1 MSSAANSPATN
12 SNSDDEQ
19 SRSKWHMQLN
29 ADTPSPNSTTTTPI
43 STPTSL
49 YSFSASIQQA
59 DVSGSATAGGGNG
72 SSGTPKRK
80 SAFLP
85 YRPQATVL
93 TNLQRGNTE
102 ATFCPV
108 EVTLSFHERAGQGE
122 ITDDQVRLEL
132 ERNAH
137 NIDFKDALGFTALH
151 WAAYYGQLAAVRLL
165 VDAGANVNAEAP
177 EMVTPLLLAAC
188 GGHNDVVRLLLE
200 HGACAT
206 HMDIVGNTAL
216 MYAAAG
222 NHPHTCNELLAKD
235 PDMTLSNE
243 NGDTAYS
250 LAVENGAVLAQA
262 VLEQFLSALL
272 LL

>member
-1 MSSAANSPATN
+1 MSSTANSPATN
-12 SNSDDEQ
+12 SFSDDEQ

-49 YSFSASIQQA
+49 HSFSASLQPA
-59 DVSGSATAGGGNG
+59 DAGGSASGGGG
-72 SSGTPKRK
+72 SGCAPKRK

-85 YRPQATVL
+85 YRPHATVL

-132 ERNAH
+132 ERNA
-137 NIDFKDALGFTALH
+137 NIIDFKDATGFTALH

-165 VDAGANVNAEAP
+165 VDAGANVNAGAP

-188 GGHNDVVRLLLE
+188 GGHNEVVRLLLE
-200 HGACAT
+200 HGASST

-235 PDMTLSNE
+235 PDMTASNE

-262 VLEQFLSALL
+262 VLEQYLSALL

>member
-1 MSSAANSPATN
+1 MSSPATN
-12 SNSDDEQ
+12 SNSDDEH
-19 SRSKWHMQLN
+19 SRSNWKLQLN
-29 ADTPSPNSTTTTPI
+29 ADTPSPNSTPT
-43 STPTSL
+43 TPTSL
-49 YSFSASIQQA
+49 HSCAG
-59 DVSGSATAGGGNG
+59 VGSGSGGA
-72 SSGTPKRK
+72 PKRK

-102 ATFCPV
+102 ATFCPI

-122 ITDDQVRLEL
+122 ITEDQVRIKL

-137 NIDFKDALGFTALH
+137 NIDFRDAAGFTALH
-151 WAAYYGQLAAVRLL
+151 WASYYGQLATARLL
-165 VDAGANVNAEAP
+165 VDTGANVNAEAP

-188 GGHNDVVRLLLE
+188 GGHNEVVRLLLD
-200 HGACAT
+200 HGANPA

-235 PDMTLSNE
+235 PDMTASNE

-250 LAVENGAVLAQA
+250 IAVENGAVLAQA
-262 VLEQFLSALL
+262 VLEQYLSALL